1 MKTKSKELSAICLSY
16 LNPNINSTHHYYLA
30 SLVVA
35 AKRKIM
41 VIDEIYYLMWA
52 DRELKAERTYFNAAR
67 AAIDNCSIRINLNQ
81 NTQ

>member
-1 MKTKSKELSAICLSY
+1 M
-16 LNPNINSTHHYYLA
+16 PNINNTHNYYL
-30 SLVVA
+30 SSFTVA

-67 AAIDNCSIRINLNQ
+67 AAIDNCSIRINLNKS
-81 NTQ
+81 T

>member
-1 MKTKSKELSAICLSY
+1 MKINSKELNVICLSH
-16 LNPNINSTHHYYLA
+16 LMPNINNTHNYYL
-30 SLVVA
+30 SSFTVA

-67 AAIDNCSIRINLNQ
+67 AAIDNCSIRINLNKR
-81 NTQ
+81 T